1 MSNGMILMPAA
12 QARDHRT
19 KTRVATMELNIAP
32 PGAKAGMRPVD
43 ERAVSLMKRE
53 IAGQTDEVLMRQF
66 GISYNT
72 WRKVREGQP
81 IRRSV
86 ADRLEQRMA
95 AFC

>member
-1 MSNGMILMPAA
+1 
-12 QARDHRT
+12 
-19 KTRVATMELNIAP
+19 MEVNIAP
-32 PGAKAGMRPVD
+32 SGGKAGMRPVD
-43 ERAVSLMKRE
+43 AQAVSLMKRQ

-86 ADRLEQRMA
+86 ADRLESRLA
-95 AFC
+95 LLD